1 MRVLTFAL
9 VCLTGM
15 AGVRAS
21 AQGVRVRASVNA
33 NRVGLEDVL
42 QLTIA
47 IEGGSGEPQVP
58 DIEGFR
64 MYGRSTSSQVSIV
77 GGAMTSTNSYIYQLL
92 PQKEGRFTIG
102 AITVNVAGEEH
113 RTDPIEIEVVSGSVV
128 PRGRGNR
135 SSPFGSM
142 SPRSR
147 RTPSLSDGDVYLKAE
162 VSKSSVYQGEQI
174 IVTYRLYS
182 RYVPLGPQ
190 IEDDPP
196 LTGFWVEE
204 IDLDDGDTAKRQT
217 IDGEPYL
224 VFPLKRRILFPTKT
238 GELEVPSLTLST
250 AFRLTSSDPFDSFFS
265 RGSSP
270 IVVRSSPVKLDV
282 KALPAAGRP
291 RAFTGAVGN
300 YELGAELN
308 RGEVEAG
315 DAVTLTLS
323 ISGRGNLRT
332 IESPSLPDTTGFR
345 TFDPKTDETIRA
357 SSRGLEGSKQWEYV
371 LVPESGGTKEIGPWS
386 FHYFDPDAG
395 KYVAAT
401 AGPLTLRVSGS
412 VSGASDGL
420 TTSPISG
427 GEVTLLRQDIRYL
440 KDAPRTLG
448 VHSTPY
454 YGSTLFYLTLAL
466 PILWNIG
473 LVAYLR
479 QQEKEKTHSTLFRSR
494 RAHRMARGRLKRAA
508 KLAAADSKDFY
519 EEIAAALYKYV
530 GDKKSVSPSGLTTQ
544 SIDALLEGGGVTD
557 ETRAEFLAVLSDCE
571 EARFTPG
578 ARTSEEMATLRGRTE
593 ALIVS
598 VDKQLT

>member
-1 MRVLTFAL
+1 MRFFALAL
-9 VCLTGM
+9 VCFINVAATLAT
-15 AGVRAS
+15 
-21 AQGVRVRASVNA
+21 AQEVRVEASVNA
-33 NRVGLEDVL
+33 NRIGREDVL
-42 QLTIA
+42 QLTITIA
-47 IEGGSGEPQVP
+47 GGSGEPQLP
-58 DIEGFR
+58 RIEGFR
-64 MYGRSTSSQVSIV
+64 VYGRSTSSQVSIV
-77 GGAMTSTNSYIYQLL
+77 GGHMTSTNSTIYELL
-92 PQKEGRFTIG
+92 PEKEGRFTIG
-102 AITVNVAGEEH
+102 AITVNVSGEEH
-113 RTDPIEIEVVSGSVV
+113 RTDPIEIEVVSGSVI
-128 PRGRGNR
+128 PRGRGRR
-135 SSPFGSM
+135 SPPFGSM

-147 RTPSLSDGDVYLKAE
+147 RTPSLSAGDVYLKAE

-204 IDLDDGDTAKRQT
+204 IDLDEGDTAKRQT

-265 RGSSP
+265 PGFSRGSSP
-270 IVVRSSPVKLDV
+270 IVVRSSPVKVDV
-282 KALPAAGRP
+282 KALPVAGRP
-291 RAFTGAVGN
+291 RAFTGAVGD
-300 YELGAELN
+300 YELTAKLN
-308 RGEVEAG
+308 REEVEAG

-323 ISGRGNLRT
+323 IAGRGNLRT
-332 IESPSLPDTTGFR
+332 IESPALPDTPGFR
-345 TFDPKTDETIRA
+345 TFDPKTDETIRT
-357 SSRGLEGSKQWEYV
+357 SSRGLRGSKQWEYV
-371 LVPESGGTKEIGPWS
+371 LVPESGGMKEIGPWS
-386 FHYFDPDAG
+386 FQYFDPAAG
-395 KYVAAT
+395 NYVDAT

-412 VSGASDGL
+412 VSGAAPA
-420 TTSPISG
+420 TSSR

-448 VHSTPY
+448 APWTPY

-494 RAHRMARGRLKRAA
+494 RAQRMAQGRLKRAA
-508 KLAAADSKDFY
+508 KLAAAGSKDFY

-530 GDKKSVSPSGLTTQ
+530 GDKKSASPSGLTMH
-544 SIDALLEGGGVTD
+544 SIDALLEDGGVPD
-557 ETRAEFLAVLSDCE
+557 RTRAEFLAVLSSCE

-578 ARTSEEMATLRGRTE
+578 SRTSEEMETLRARTE